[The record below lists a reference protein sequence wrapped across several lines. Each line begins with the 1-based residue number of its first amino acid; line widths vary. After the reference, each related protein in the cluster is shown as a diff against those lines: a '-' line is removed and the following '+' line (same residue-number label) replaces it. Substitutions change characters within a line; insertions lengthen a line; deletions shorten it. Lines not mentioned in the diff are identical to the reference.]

1 VARCLSATIH
11 SGIVILVW
19 AHSTVLYSFR
29 AILDGSD
36 EFWMNRRAR
45 LPKRSIKDSVCEGL
59 GKYAMWPFLFPVSVP
74 PTSRPE
80 HSRREGQT
88 YKALTLRL
96 KASRLS

>member
-1 VARCLSATIH
+1 MANAL
-11 SGIVILVW
+11 
-19 AHSTVLYSFR
+19 
-29 AILDGSD
+29 
-36 EFWMNRRAR
+36 
-45 LPKRSIKDSVCEGL
+45 
-59 GKYAMWPFLFPVSVP
+59 